1 MFNLDE
7 RYHSYLNSSKRM
19 RIDGGAERVK
29 AYGYTD
35 DGKEITG
42 HYVVTDNYKLYYDK
56 EAVFLKLEPLK
67 ELTTIS

>member
-1 MFNLDE
+1 
-7 RYHSYLNSSKRM
+7 M

-35 DGKEITG
+35 NGKEITG

>member
-1 MFNLDE
+1 
-7 RYHSYLNSSKRM
+7 M
-19 RIDGGAERVK
+19 RIDGGAEKVK

>member
-1 MFNLDE
+1 
-7 RYHSYLNSSKRM
+7 M

-35 DGKEITG
+35 NGKEITG

-56 EAVFLKLEPLK
+56 EAVFLKLEPI
-67 ELTTIS
+67 EEVAQEVA